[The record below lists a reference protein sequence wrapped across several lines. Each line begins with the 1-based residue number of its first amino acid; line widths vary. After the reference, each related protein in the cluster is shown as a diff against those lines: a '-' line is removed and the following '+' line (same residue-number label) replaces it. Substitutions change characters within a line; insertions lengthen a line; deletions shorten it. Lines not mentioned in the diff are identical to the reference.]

1 MSTANKRAR
10 DDAPPGTKGPCV
22 VCGDVV
28 KVEQLHERCYKH
40 KSCEPKPRAPETRSV
55 YVLVK
60 TADKEGRTP
69 NWETQCDSE
78 VVGVYVTRA
87 LAEKAK
93 KIETRGMDSNDGIT
107 YNYGECWNTSF
118 VIHKESI
125 QTEVEDD
132 EDEGDY

>member
-1 MSTANKRAR
+1 MSVAISTSHANPNLGR
-10 DDAPPGTKGPCV
+10 
-22 VCGDVV
+22 
-28 KVEQLHERCYKH
+28 LKH
-40 KSCEPKPRAPETRSV
+40 VQYMS
-55 YVLVK
+55 
-60 TADKEGRTP
+60 
-69 NWETQCDSE
+69 WETQCDSE